1 MSATLVV
8 ISPQSPSHNQ
18 RLISGRRLR
27 YEVLCDQDNRYADR
41 LDLKHGFNEKLKTVY
56 SGFGIDL
63 DKFNGNSKWEL
74 PIPARFVV
82 AGDGVIH
89 AADFNADY
97 TVRPE
102 PTATVEILRSLVS

>member
-8 ISPQSPSHNQ
+8 ISPQSSSHNQ
-18 RLISGRRLR
+18 KLILGRSLR
-27 YEVLCDQDNRYADR
+27 YEVLCDEDNLYAEQ
-41 LDLKHGFNEKLKTVY
+41 LELKHGFSQELKTVY

-82 AGDGVIH
+82 ARDGVIH
-89 AADFNADY
+89 SADFNADY

-102 PTATVEILRSLVS
+102 PTATVEILRSMDS